1 MLLVVSREEYV
12 EYIRN
17 ITAKDESKV
26 KTLSNRYLVCSMGV
40 LVVGVLFVLRDI
52 YLFLRFPISISLFRF
67 CVCILCI
74 VLGVIMLCIRRSN
87 KKYFKNNYR
96 KKIIDYLL
104 NDYDYHFR
112 EEGWPMSW
120 DFDHSQFVKSYDFCS
135 TSDCLIINIPN
146 DDGSKSKVDLKIC
159 DLYAYDIHRDEE
171 GNVSHSKVYKGM
183 FATVEFPR
191 KFKCFLSVDV
201 NYKKKGLKLEKVE
214 LEDINFNKKF
224 KVKSDNQ
231 IEARYILTPK
241 MMEKLL
247 LLEEKFNNLKLVFVD
262 NYLYIGAPNVD
273 LFELDN
279 FKNNDHVTVFEDLYD
294 EVNTSLQIV
303 EEIKNNN
310 KVFKTE
316 RRKRVSDGKV
326 DK

>member
-1 MLLVVSREEYV
+1 MVSREEYV

-26 KTLSNRYLVCSMGV
+26 KTLSKGYLVCSIVV
-40 LVVGVLFVLRDI
+40 LVMGVLFVLRNI
-52 YLFLRFPISISLFRF
+52 YLVVRFPISISWFRF
-67 CVCILCI
+67 CVSILCV

-96 KKIIDYLL
+96 KKVIDYLL
-104 NDYDYHFR
+104 KDYSYYFK
-112 EEGWPMSW
+112 EEGWPMSL
-120 DFDHSQFVKSYDFCS
+120 DFEHSQFVKRYDCCFA
-135 TSDCLIINIPN
+135 SDCLIINIPN
-146 DDGSKSKVDLKIC
+146 DDGSKSKVDFKIC
-159 DLYAYDIHRDEE
+159 DLYAYDIHRDDE

-183 FATVEFPR
+183 FMAVEFPR

-201 NYKKKGLKLEKVE
+201 NYKRKGLELQKVE

-231 IEARYILTPK
+231 IEARYILTPN

-247 LLEEKFNNLKLVFVD
+247 LLEERFKNLKIVLVD
-262 NYLYIGAPNVD
+262 NCLYIGAPDVN
-273 LFELDN
+273 LFELDG
-279 FKNNDHVTVFEDLYD
+279 FKNNDYVAMFEDLYD
-294 EVNTSLQIV
+294 EVSASLKIV

-316 RRKRVSDGKV
+316 RKKRVSIK
-326 DK
+326 KANE